1 MNLASQLALSAF
13 SQSPVVEE
21 GLTVAKNFA
30 ENRFILLKAFDTVL
44 SHGEKLPPVKL
55 LSTDYSG
62 DSSNASYM
70 FWVPEPS
77 FEHVYEMPTTAEGGV
92 VIEKAFASRVKEA
105 AAYPHD
111 DLRRRAYRC
120 LIACSYIHEL
130 MHNKV
135 HRFLVK
141 NFASERKHSPITLK
155 ASWSQ
160 QVESGYYAEEIF
172 FGGCLQIEEMKG
184 VRPYEVVNIVGEL
197 SWINV
202 YLQLPQRIR
211 ESVKSRPRRVHVTEQ
226 YITLLEKILTGEV
239 LYEFDDT
246 ESLYAEVIKSLSLE
260 ENDPDAEY
268 GRGKRKKVKK
278 AFFDDDSD
286 SEKSRSRI
294 GDEDSSS
301 FESDDS
307 DDDEFSERIPEA
319 IILTSDRENEFC
331 VEVQDSSMKPLF
343 IVLEAHADGLNLR
356 RKGRPL
362 GCQLG
367 AIRPTEYI
375 RPGRMVKL
383 KVDQLFEGTEDFS
396 KVTVIVH
403 VGLDAFRETEV
414 VISV

>member
-141 NFASERKHSPITLK
+141 DFASERKHSPITLK

-160 QVESGYYAEEIF
+160 QVESDYYAEEKL
-172 FGGCLQIEEMKG
+172 FGGCLQIEVSK
-184 VRPYEVVNIVGEL
+184 RFHSYEIAVGGRNRV
-197 SWINV
+197 NV

-211 ESVKSRPRRVHVTEQ
+211 ESVKNRPRSVYVTEQ
-226 YITLLEKILTGEV
+226 YISLLERILTGEL
-239 LYEFDDT
+239 LYGFDDT
-246 ESLYAEVIKSLSLE
+246 KSLYAEVIKSLALE
-260 ENDPDAEY
+260 ENGPDAEY
-268 GRGKRKKVKK
+268 GRGKRKKIKK

-286 SEKSRSRI
+286 SAKSRSHI

-301 FESDDS
+301 FESDES

-367 AIRPTEYI
+367 ATRPTEYI